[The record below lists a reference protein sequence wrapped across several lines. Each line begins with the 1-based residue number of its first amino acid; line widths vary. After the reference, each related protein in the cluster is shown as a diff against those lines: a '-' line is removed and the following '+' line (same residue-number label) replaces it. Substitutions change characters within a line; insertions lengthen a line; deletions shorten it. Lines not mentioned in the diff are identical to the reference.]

1 MANWIYENKPI
12 TELPEKCIGFVYII
26 TNLKNNRKYIGK
38 KLARF
43 KKSRPPLKGKVNK
56 RRYTVESDWQTY
68 YGSND
73 ELTIDVETLGTE
85 NFKREIEKEKESASF
100 NFVALFV
107 NSLFPLID
115 NFEIAIKQDNNPKEI
130 ESLYKT
136 LQDFMDNLN
145 IVEVPGVGE
154 VFDPNF
160 HEAVEHS
167 GDGDTQT
174 IEEVLR
180 KRLYLGRQATK
191 TSNGKS

>member
-1 MANWIYENKPI
+1 MSNKDEASSSEELKQNQETNTVTLDEYEKI
-12 TELPEKCIGFVYII
+12 KDYYL
-26 TNLKNNRKYIGK
+26 R
-38 KLARF
+38 LAADF
-43 KKSRPPLKGKVNK
+43 
-56 RRYTVESDWQTY
+56 
-68 YGSND
+68 
-73 ELTIDVETLGTE
+73 E
-85 NFKREIEKEKESASF
+85 NFKKRNEKEKESASF

-154 VFDPNF
+154 AFDPNF

-180 KRLYLGRQATK
+180 KGYTLEDKLLRPAMVRV
-191 TSNGKS
+191 KSE

>member
-1 MANWIYENKPI
+1 MSNKDETSSSEEFKQNQETNTVTLDEYEKI
-12 TELPEKCIGFVYII
+12 KDDYL
-26 TNLKNNRKYIGK
+26 R
-38 KLARF
+38 LAADF
-43 KKSRPPLKGKVNK
+43 
-56 RRYTVESDWQTY
+56 
-68 YGSND
+68 
-73 ELTIDVETLGTE
+73 E
-85 NFKREIEKEKESASF
+85 NFKKRNEKEKESASF

-154 VFDPNF
+154 AFDPNF

-180 KRLYLGRQATK
+180 KGYTLEDKLLRPAMVRV
-191 TSNGKS
+191 KSE

>member
-1 MANWIYENKPI
+1 MSNKDEASSSEELKQNQETNTVTLDEYEKIKDDYLRLAADFEN
-12 TELPEKCIGFVYII
+12 Y
-26 TNLKNNRKYIGK
+26 K
-38 KLARF
+38 KR
-43 KKSRPPLKGKVNK
+43 N
-56 RRYTVESDWQTY
+56 
-68 YGSND
+68 
-73 ELTIDVETLGTE
+73 
-85 NFKREIEKEKESASF
+85 EKEKESASF

-154 VFDPNF
+154 AFDPNF

-180 KRLYLGRQATK
+180 KGYTLEDKLLRPAMVRV
-191 TSNGKS
+191 KSE

>member
-1 MANWIYENKPI
+1 MSNKDEASSSEELRENQEANTVTLDEYEKI
-12 TELPEKCIGFVYII
+12 KDDYL
-26 TNLKNNRKYIGK
+26 R
-38 KLARF
+38 LAADF
-43 KKSRPPLKGKVNK
+43 
-56 RRYTVESDWQTY
+56 
-68 YGSND
+68 
-73 ELTIDVETLGTE
+73 E
-85 NFKREIEKEKESASF
+85 NFKKRNEKEKESASF

-154 VFDPNF
+154 AFDPNF

-180 KRLYLGRQATK
+180 KGYTLEDKLLRPAMVRV
-191 TSNGKS
+191 KSE

>member
-1 MANWIYENKPI
+1 MSNKDEASSSEELKQNQETNTVTLDEYEKI
-12 TELPEKCIGFVYII
+12 KDDYL
-26 TNLKNNRKYIGK
+26 R
-38 KLARF
+38 LAADF
-43 KKSRPPLKGKVNK
+43 
-56 RRYTVESDWQTY
+56 
-68 YGSND
+68 
-73 ELTIDVETLGTE
+73 E
-85 NFKREIEKEKESASF
+85 NFKKRNEKEKESASF

-115 NFEIAIKQDNNPKEI
+115 IFEIAIKQDNVAKEI

-154 VFDPNF
+154 AFDPNF

-180 KRLYLGRQATK
+180 KGYTLEDKLLRPAMVRV
-191 TSNGKS
+191 KSE

>member
-1 MANWIYENKPI
+1 MSNKDEASSSEELKQNQETNTVTLDEYEKI
-12 TELPEKCIGFVYII
+12 KDDYL
-26 TNLKNNRKYIGK
+26 R
-38 KLARF
+38 LAADF
-43 KKSRPPLKGKVNK
+43 
-56 RRYTVESDWQTY
+56 
-68 YGSND
+68 
-73 ELTIDVETLGTE
+73 E
-85 NFKREIEKEKESASF
+85 NFKKRNEKEKESASF

-136 LQDFMDNLN
+136 LQDFIDNLN

-154 VFDPNF
+154 AFDPNF

-180 KRLYLGRQATK
+180 KGYTLEDKLLRPAMVRV
-191 TSNGKS
+191 KSE

>member
-1 MANWIYENKPI
+1 MSNKDEASSSEELKQNQETNTVTLDEYEKI
-12 TELPEKCIGFVYII
+12 KDDYL
-26 TNLKNNRKYIGK
+26 R
-38 KLARF
+38 LAADF
-43 KKSRPPLKGKVNK
+43 
-56 RRYTVESDWQTY
+56 
-68 YGSND
+68 
-73 ELTIDVETLGTE
+73 E
-85 NFKREIEKEKESASF
+85 NFKTRNEKEKESASF

-145 IVEVPGVGE
+145 RVEVPGVGE
-154 VFDPNF
+154 AFDPNF

-180 KRLYLGRQATK
+180 KGYTLEDKLLRPAMVRV
-191 TSNGKS
+191 KSE

>member
-1 MANWIYENKPI
+1 MSNKDETSSSGELKQNQETNTVTLDEYEKI
-12 TELPEKCIGFVYII
+12 KDDYL
-26 TNLKNNRKYIGK
+26 R
-38 KLARF
+38 LAADF
-43 KKSRPPLKGKVNK
+43 
-56 RRYTVESDWQTY
+56 
-68 YGSND
+68 
-73 ELTIDVETLGTE
+73 E
-85 NFKREIEKEKESASF
+85 NFKKRNEKEKESASF

-154 VFDPNF
+154 AFDPNF

-180 KRLYLGRQATK
+180 KGYTLEDKLLRPAMVRV
-191 TSNGKS
+191 KSE

>member
-1 MANWIYENKPI
+1 MSNKDEASSSEELKQNQETNTVTLDEYEKI
-12 TELPEKCIGFVYII
+12 KDDYL
-26 TNLKNNRKYIGK
+26 R
-38 KLARF
+38 LAADF
-43 KKSRPPLKGKVNK
+43 
-56 RRYTVESDWQTY
+56 
-68 YGSND
+68 
-73 ELTIDVETLGTE
+73 E
-85 NFKREIEKEKESASF
+85 NFKKRNQKEKESASF
-100 NFVALFV
+100 NFVFLFV

-154 VFDPNF
+154 AFDPNF

-180 KRLYLGRQATK
+180 KGYTLEDKLLRPAMVRV
-191 TSNGKS
+191 KSE

>member
-1 MANWIYENKPI
+1 MSNKDEASSSEELKQNQETNTVTLDEYEKI
-12 TELPEKCIGFVYII
+12 KDDYL
-26 TNLKNNRKYIGK
+26 R
-38 KLARF
+38 LAADF
-43 KKSRPPLKGKVNK
+43 
-56 RRYTVESDWQTY
+56 
-68 YGSND
+68 
-73 ELTIDVETLGTE
+73 E
-85 NFKREIEKEKESASF
+85 NFKKRNEKEKESASF

-154 VFDPNF
+154 AFDPNF

-180 KRLYLGRQATK
+180 KAAK

>member
-1 MANWIYENKPI
+1 MSNKDEASSSEELKQNQETNTVTLDEYEKI
-12 TELPEKCIGFVYII
+12 KDDYL
-26 TNLKNNRKYIGK
+26 R
-38 KLARF
+38 LAADF
-43 KKSRPPLKGKVNK
+43 
-56 RRYTVESDWQTY
+56 
-68 YGSND
+68 
-73 ELTIDVETLGTE
+73 E
-85 NFKREIEKEKESASF
+85 NFKKRNEKEKESASF

-130 ESLYKT
+130 ESLYRT

-154 VFDPNF
+154 AFDPNF

-167 GDGDTQT
+167 GNGDTQT

-180 KRLYLGRQATK
+180 KGYTLEDKLLRPAMVRV
-191 TSNGKS
+191 KSE

>member
-1 MANWIYENKPI
+1 MSNKDEASSSEELKQNQETNTVTLDEYEKI
-12 TELPEKCIGFVYII
+12 KDDYL
-26 TNLKNNRKYIGK
+26 R
-38 KLARF
+38 LAADF
-43 KKSRPPLKGKVNK
+43 
-56 RRYTVESDWQTY
+56 
-68 YGSND
+68 
-73 ELTIDVETLGTE
+73 E
-85 NFKREIEKEKESASF
+85 NFKKRIEKEKESASF

-115 NFEIAIKQDNNPKEI
+115 NFEIAIKQDNNSKEI

-154 VFDPNF
+154 AFDPNF

-180 KRLYLGRQATK
+180 KGYTLEDKLLRPAMVRV
-191 TSNGKS
+191 KSE

>member
-1 MANWIYENKPI
+1 MSNKDEASSSEELKQNQETNTVTLDEYEKI
-12 TELPEKCIGFVYII
+12 KDDYL
-26 TNLKNNRKYIGK
+26 R
-38 KLARF
+38 LAADF
-43 KKSRPPLKGKVNK
+43 
-56 RRYTVESDWQTY
+56 
-68 YGSND
+68 
-73 ELTIDVETLGTE
+73 E
-85 NFKREIEKEKESASF
+85 NFKKRNEKEKESASF

-107 NSLFPLID
+107 NSLFPLND

-154 VFDPNF
+154 AFDPNF

-180 KRLYLGRQATK
+180 KGYTLEDKLLRPAMVRV
-191 TSNGKS
+191 KSE

>member
-1 MANWIYENKPI
+1 MSNKDEASSSEELKQNQETNTVTLDEYEKI
-12 TELPEKCIGFVYII
+12 KDDYL
-26 TNLKNNRKYIGK
+26 R
-38 KLARF
+38 LAADF
-43 KKSRPPLKGKVNK
+43 
-56 RRYTVESDWQTY
+56 
-68 YGSND
+68 
-73 ELTIDVETLGTE
+73 E
-85 NFKREIEKEKESASF
+85 NFKKRNEKEKESASF

-107 NSLFPLID
+107 NNLFPLID

-154 VFDPNF
+154 AFDPNF

-180 KRLYLGRQATK
+180 KRYTLEDKLLRPAMVRV
-191 TSNGKS
+191 KSE

>member
-1 MANWIYENKPI
+1 MSNKDEASSSEELKQNQETNTVTLDEYEKI
-12 TELPEKCIGFVYII
+12 KDDYL
-26 TNLKNNRKYIGK
+26 R
-38 KLARF
+38 LAADF
-43 KKSRPPLKGKVNK
+43 
-56 RRYTVESDWQTY
+56 
-68 YGSND
+68 
-73 ELTIDVETLGTE
+73 E
-85 NFKREIEKEKESASF
+85 NFKKRNEKEKESASF

-154 VFDPNF
+154 AFDPNF

-180 KRLYLGRQATK
+180 KGYTLEDKLLRPAMARV
-191 TSNGKS
+191 KSE

>member
-1 MANWIYENKPI
+1 MSNKDEASSSEELKQNQETNTVTLDEYEKI
-12 TELPEKCIGFVYII
+12 KDAYL
-26 TNLKNNRKYIGK
+26 R
-38 KLARF
+38 LAADF
-43 KKSRPPLKGKVNK
+43 
-56 RRYTVESDWQTY
+56 
-68 YGSND
+68 
-73 ELTIDVETLGTE
+73 E
-85 NFKREIEKEKESASF
+85 NFKKRNEKEKESASF

-154 VFDPNF
+154 AFDPNF

-180 KRLYLGRQATK
+180 KGYTLEDKLLRPAMVRV
-191 TSNGKS
+191 KSE

>member
-1 MANWIYENKPI
+1 MSNKDEASSSGELKQNQDTNTVTLDEYEKI
-12 TELPEKCIGFVYII
+12 KDDYL
-26 TNLKNNRKYIGK
+26 R
-38 KLARF
+38 LAADF
-43 KKSRPPLKGKVNK
+43 
-56 RRYTVESDWQTY
+56 
-68 YGSND
+68 
-73 ELTIDVETLGTE
+73 E
-85 NFKREIEKEKESASF
+85 NFKKRNEKEKESASF

-154 VFDPNF
+154 AFDPNF

-180 KRLYLGRQATK
+180 KGYTLEDKLLRPAMVRV
-191 TSNGKS
+191 KSE

>member
-1 MANWIYENKPI
+1 MSNKDEASSSEELKQNQETNTVTLDEYEKI
-12 TELPEKCIGFVYII
+12 KDDYL
-26 TNLKNNRKYIGK
+26 R
-38 KLARF
+38 LAADF
-43 KKSRPPLKGKVNK
+43 
-56 RRYTVESDWQTY
+56 
-68 YGSND
+68 
-73 ELTIDVETLGTE
+73 E
-85 NFKREIEKEKESASF
+85 NFKKRNEKEKESASF

-154 VFDPNF
+154 AFDPNF

-180 KRLYLGRQATK
+180 KGYTLEDKLLRPAR
-191 TSNGKS
+191 

>member
-1 MANWIYENKPI
+1 MSNKDEASSSEELKQNQETNTVTLDEYEKI
-12 TELPEKCIGFVYII
+12 KDDYL
-26 TNLKNNRKYIGK
+26 R
-38 KLARF
+38 LAADF
-43 KKSRPPLKGKVNK
+43 
-56 RRYTVESDWQTY
+56 
-68 YGSND
+68 
-73 ELTIDVETLGTE
+73 E
-85 NFKREIEKEKESASF
+85 NFKKRNEKEKESASF

-130 ESLYKT
+130 ESLYRT

-154 VFDPNF
+154 AFDPNF

-180 KRLYLGRQATK
+180 KGYTLEDKLLRPAMVRV
-191 TSNGKS
+191 KSE

>member
-1 MANWIYENKPI
+1 MSNKDEASSSEELKQNQETNTVTLDEYEKI
-12 TELPEKCIGFVYII
+12 KDDYL
-26 TNLKNNRKYIGK
+26 R
-38 KLARF
+38 LAADF
-43 KKSRPPLKGKVNK
+43 
-56 RRYTVESDWQTY
+56 
-68 YGSND
+68 
-73 ELTIDVETLGTE
+73 E
-85 NFKREIEKEKESASF
+85 NFKKRNEKEKESASF

-154 VFDPNF
+154 AFDPNS

-180 KRLYLGRQATK
+180 KGYTLEDKLLRPAMVRV
-191 TSNGKS
+191 KSE

>member
-1 MANWIYENKPI
+1 MSNKDEASSSEELKQNQETNTVTLDEYEKI
-12 TELPEKCIGFVYII
+12 KDDYL
-26 TNLKNNRKYIGK
+26 R
-38 KLARF
+38 LAADF
-43 KKSRPPLKGKVNK
+43 
-56 RRYTVESDWQTY
+56 
-68 YGSND
+68 
-73 ELTIDVETLGTE
+73 E
-85 NFKREIEKEKESASF
+85 NFKKRNEKEKESASF

-107 NSLFPLID
+107 NNLFPLID
-115 NFEIAIKQDNNPKEI
+115 NFEIAIKQDNNSKEI

-154 VFDPNF
+154 AFDPNF

-180 KRLYLGRQATK
+180 KGYTLEDKLLRPAMVRV
-191 TSNGKS
+191 KSE

>member
-1 MANWIYENKPI
+1 MSSKDEASSSEELKQNQETNTVTLDEYEKI
-12 TELPEKCIGFVYII
+12 RDDYL
-26 TNLKNNRKYIGK
+26 R
-38 KLARF
+38 LAADF
-43 KKSRPPLKGKVNK
+43 
-56 RRYTVESDWQTY
+56 
-68 YGSND
+68 
-73 ELTIDVETLGTE
+73 E
-85 NFKREIEKEKESASF
+85 NFKKRNEKEKESASF

-154 VFDPNF
+154 AFDPNF

-180 KRLYLGRQATK
+180 KGYTLEDKLLRPAMVRV
-191 TSNGKS
+191 KSE

>member
-1 MANWIYENKPI
+1 MSNKDEASSSEELKQNQETNTVTLDEYEKI
-12 TELPEKCIGFVYII
+12 KDDYL
-26 TNLKNNRKYIGK
+26 R
-38 KLARF
+38 LAADF
-43 KKSRPPLKGKVNK
+43 
-56 RRYTVESDWQTY
+56 
-68 YGSND
+68 
-73 ELTIDVETLGTE
+73 E
-85 NFKREIEKEKESASF
+85 NFKKRNEKEKESASF

-145 IVEVPGVGE
+145 IVEVPGVGKA
-154 VFDPNF
+154 FDPNF

-180 KRLYLGRQATK
+180 KGYTLEDKLLRPAMVRV
-191 TSNGKS
+191 KSE

>member
-1 MANWIYENKPI
+1 MSNKDEVSSSEELNQNQKTNTVTLDEYEKI
-12 TELPEKCIGFVYII
+12 KDDYL
-26 TNLKNNRKYIGK
+26 R
-38 KLARF
+38 LAADF
-43 KKSRPPLKGKVNK
+43 
-56 RRYTVESDWQTY
+56 
-68 YGSND
+68 
-73 ELTIDVETLGTE
+73 E
-85 NFKREIEKEKESASF
+85 NFKKRNEKEKESASF

-154 VFDPNF
+154 AFDPNF

-180 KRLYLGRQATK
+180 KGYTLEDKLLRPAMVRV
-191 TSNGKS
+191 KSE

>member
-1 MANWIYENKPI
+1 MSNKDEASSSEELKQNQETNTVTLDEYEKI
-12 TELPEKCIGFVYII
+12 KDDYL
-26 TNLKNNRKYIGK
+26 R
-38 KLARF
+38 LAADF
-43 KKSRPPLKGKVNK
+43 
-56 RRYTVESDWQTY
+56 
-68 YGSND
+68 
-73 ELTIDVETLGTE
+73 E
-85 NFKREIEKEKESASF
+85 NFKKRNEKEKESASF

-154 VFDPNF
+154 AFDPNF

-167 GDGDTQT
+167 GNGDTQT

-180 KRLYLGRQATK
+180 
-191 TSNGKS
+191 NGYTLEDKLLRPAMVRVKSE

>member
-1 MANWIYENKPI
+1 MSNKDEASSSEELKQNQETNIVTLDEYEKI
-12 TELPEKCIGFVYII
+12 KDDYL
-26 TNLKNNRKYIGK
+26 R
-38 KLARF
+38 LAADF
-43 KKSRPPLKGKVNK
+43 
-56 RRYTVESDWQTY
+56 
-68 YGSND
+68 
-73 ELTIDVETLGTE
+73 E
-85 NFKREIEKEKESASF
+85 NFKKRNEKEKESASF

-154 VFDPNF
+154 AFDPNF

-180 KRLYLGRQATK
+180 KGYTLEDKLLRPAMVRV
-191 TSNGKS
+191 KSE

>member
-1 MANWIYENKPI
+1 MSNKDEASSSEELKENQEANTVTLDEYEKI
-12 TELPEKCIGFVYII
+12 KDDYL
-26 TNLKNNRKYIGK
+26 R
-38 KLARF
+38 LAADF
-43 KKSRPPLKGKVNK
+43 
-56 RRYTVESDWQTY
+56 
-68 YGSND
+68 
-73 ELTIDVETLGTE
+73 E
-85 NFKREIEKEKESASF
+85 NFKKRNEKEKESASF

-136 LQDFMDNLN
+136 LQDFLDNLN

-154 VFDPNF
+154 AFDPNF

-180 KRLYLGRQATK
+180 KGYTLEDKLLRPAMVRV
-191 TSNGKS
+191 KSE

>member
-1 MANWIYENKPI
+1 MSSKDEASSSEELKQNQETNTVTLDEYEKI
-12 TELPEKCIGFVYII
+12 KDDYL
-26 TNLKNNRKYIGK
+26 R
-38 KLARF
+38 LAADF
-43 KKSRPPLKGKVNK
+43 
-56 RRYTVESDWQTY
+56 
-68 YGSND
+68 
-73 ELTIDVETLGTE
+73 E
-85 NFKREIEKEKESASF
+85 NFKKRNEKEKESASF

-154 VFDPNF
+154 AFDPNF

-180 KRLYLGRQATK
+180 KGYTLEDKLLRPAMVRV
-191 TSNGKS
+191 KSE

>member
-1 MANWIYENKPI
+1 MSNKDEASSSEELKENQEANTVTLDEYEKI
-12 TELPEKCIGFVYII
+12 KDDYL
-26 TNLKNNRKYIGK
+26 R
-38 KLARF
+38 LAADF
-43 KKSRPPLKGKVNK
+43 
-56 RRYTVESDWQTY
+56 
-68 YGSND
+68 
-73 ELTIDVETLGTE
+73 E
-85 NFKREIEKEKESASF
+85 NFKKRNEKEKESASF
-100 NFVALFV
+100 SFVALFV

-154 VFDPNF
+154 AFDPNF

-180 KRLYLGRQATK
+180 KGYTLEDKLLRPAMVRV
-191 TSNGKS
+191 KSE

>member
-1 MANWIYENKPI
+1 MSNKDEASSSEELKENQEANTVTLDEYEKI
-12 TELPEKCIGFVYII
+12 KDDYL
-26 TNLKNNRKYIGK
+26 R
-38 KLARF
+38 LAADF
-43 KKSRPPLKGKVNK
+43 
-56 RRYTVESDWQTY
+56 
-68 YGSND
+68 
-73 ELTIDVETLGTE
+73 E
-85 NFKREIEKEKESASF
+85 NFKKRNEKEKESASF

-154 VFDPNF
+154 AFDPNF

-180 KRLYLGRQATK
+180 KGYTLEDKLLRPAMVRV
-191 TSNGKS
+191 KSE

>member
-1 MANWIYENKPI
+1 MSNKDEASSSEELKQNQETNTVPLDEYEKI
-12 TELPEKCIGFVYII
+12 KDDYL
-26 TNLKNNRKYIGK
+26 R
-38 KLARF
+38 LAADF
-43 KKSRPPLKGKVNK
+43 
-56 RRYTVESDWQTY
+56 
-68 YGSND
+68 
-73 ELTIDVETLGTE
+73 E
-85 NFKREIEKEKESASF
+85 NFKKRNEKEKESASF

-154 VFDPNF
+154 AFDPNF

-180 KRLYLGRQATK
+180 KGYTLEDKLLRPAMVRV
-191 TSNGKS
+191 KSE

>member
-1 MANWIYENKPI
+1 MSNKDEASSSEELKQNQETNTVTLDEYEKI
-12 TELPEKCIGFVYII
+12 KDDYL
-26 TNLKNNRKYIGK
+26 R
-38 KLARF
+38 LAADF
-43 KKSRPPLKGKVNK
+43 
-56 RRYTVESDWQTY
+56 
-68 YGSND
+68 
-73 ELTIDVETLGTE
+73 E
-85 NFKREIEKEKESASF
+85 NFKKRNEKEKESASF

-115 NFEIAIKQDNNPKEI
+115 NFEIAIKQDNNLKEI

-154 VFDPNF
+154 AFDPNF

-180 KRLYLGRQATK
+180 KGYTLEDKLLRPAMVRV
-191 TSNGKS
+191 KSE

>member
-1 MANWIYENKPI
+1 MSNKDEASSSEELKQNQETNTVTLDEYEKI
-12 TELPEKCIGFVYII
+12 KDDYL
-26 TNLKNNRKYIGK
+26 R
-38 KLARF
+38 LAADF
-43 KKSRPPLKGKVNK
+43 
-56 RRYTVESDWQTY
+56 
-68 YGSND
+68 
-73 ELTIDVETLGTE
+73 E
-85 NFKREIEKEKESASF
+85 NFKKRNEKEKESASF

-154 VFDPNF
+154 TFDPNF

-180 KRLYLGRQATK
+180 KGYTLEDKLLRPAMVK
-191 TSNGKS
+191 VKSE

>member
-1 MANWIYENKPI
+1 MSNKDEASSSEELKQNQETNTVTLDEYEKI
-12 TELPEKCIGFVYII
+12 KDDYL
-26 TNLKNNRKYIGK
+26 R
-38 KLARF
+38 LAADF
-43 KKSRPPLKGKVNK
+43 
-56 RRYTVESDWQTY
+56 
-68 YGSND
+68 
-73 ELTIDVETLGTE
+73 E
-85 NFKREIEKEKESASF
+85 NFKKRNEKEKESASF

-154 VFDPNF
+154 AFDPNF

-167 GDGDTQT
+167 GNGDTQT

-180 KRLYLGRQATK
+180 KGYTLEDKLLRPAMVRV
-191 TSNGKS
+191 KSE

>member
-1 MANWIYENKPI
+1 MSNKD
-12 TELPEKCIGFVYII
+12 EASSS
-26 TNLKNNRKYIGK
+26 K
-38 KLARF
+38 KL
-43 KKSRPPLKGKVNK
+43 KQNQETN
-56 RRYTVESDWQTY
+56 TVTL
-68 YGSND
+68 D
-73 ELTIDVETLGTE
+73 EYEKIKDDYLRLAADFE
-85 NFKREIEKEKESASF
+85 NFKKRNEKEKESASF

-154 VFDPNF
+154 AFDPNF

-180 KRLYLGRQATK
+180 KGYTLEDKLLRPAMVRV
-191 TSNGKS
+191 KSE

>member
-1 MANWIYENKPI
+1 MSNKDEVSSSEELKQNQQTNTVTLDEYEKI
-12 TELPEKCIGFVYII
+12 KDDYL
-26 TNLKNNRKYIGK
+26 R
-38 KLARF
+38 LAADF
-43 KKSRPPLKGKVNK
+43 
-56 RRYTVESDWQTY
+56 
-68 YGSND
+68 
-73 ELTIDVETLGTE
+73 E
-85 NFKREIEKEKESASF
+85 NFKKRNEKEKESASF

-154 VFDPNF
+154 AFDPNF

-180 KRLYLGRQATK
+180 KGYTLEDKLLRPAMVRV
-191 TSNGKS
+191 KSE

>member
-1 MANWIYENKPI
+1 MSNKDEASSSEELKQNQETNTVTLDEYEKI
-12 TELPEKCIGFVYII
+12 KDDYL
-26 TNLKNNRKYIGK
+26 R
-38 KLARF
+38 LAADF
-43 KKSRPPLKGKVNK
+43 
-56 RRYTVESDWQTY
+56 
-68 YGSND
+68 
-73 ELTIDVETLGTE
+73 E
-85 NFKREIEKEKESASF
+85 NFKKRNEKEKESASF
-100 NFVALFV
+100 NFVALFI

-154 VFDPNF
+154 AFDPNF

-180 KRLYLGRQATK
+180 KGYTLEDKLLRPAMVRV
-191 TSNGKS
+191 KSE

>member
-1 MANWIYENKPI
+1 MSNKDEASSSEELKQNQETNTVTLDEYEKI
-12 TELPEKCIGFVYII
+12 KDDYL
-26 TNLKNNRKYIGK
+26 R
-38 KLARF
+38 LAADF
-43 KKSRPPLKGKVNK
+43 
-56 RRYTVESDWQTY
+56 
-68 YGSND
+68 
-73 ELTIDVETLGTE
+73 E
-85 NFKREIEKEKESASF
+85 NFKKRNEKEKESASF

-154 VFDPNF
+154 AFDPNF

-167 GDGDTQT
+167 GDGETQT

-180 KRLYLGRQATK
+180 KGYTLEDKLLRPAMVRV
-191 TSNGKS
+191 KSE

>member
-1 MANWIYENKPI
+1 MSNKDEASSSEELKENQETNTVTLDEYEKI
-12 TELPEKCIGFVYII
+12 KDDYL
-26 TNLKNNRKYIGK
+26 R
-38 KLARF
+38 LAADF
-43 KKSRPPLKGKVNK
+43 
-56 RRYTVESDWQTY
+56 
-68 YGSND
+68 
-73 ELTIDVETLGTE
+73 E
-85 NFKREIEKEKESASF
+85 NFKKRNEKEKESASF

-154 VFDPNF
+154 AFDPNF

-180 KRLYLGRQATK
+180 KGYTLEDKLLRPAMVRV
-191 TSNGKS
+191 KSE